1 MSKVQ
6 LLWGL
11 AKVLMPEGLAAPF
24 VRRAVVDG
32 RRIDVSAQ
40 AASDLVRVVRDPT
53 VVLSVAE
60 SRAQL
65 EQLTARF
72 DQPRPATVTTRDM
85 TLPTGQTARL
95 YTAPGSAPD
104 APLLLFL
111 HGGGWIQGSI
121 ASHDGLCGR
130 LCEMSG
136 FRVLSYDYP
145 LAPEQKF
152 PAAPDDILALYRVL
166 VSGETGI
173 AVDPAR
179 LVVGGDSAGAN
190 LTAVLMSDLV
200 AAGDPLPAAQVM
212 LYPALDGRLASR
224 SMVALADQPLL
235 PRLRI
240 HRFLDDYL
248 PAGHSRTD
256 PRFSPLFSDHLA
268 GQPPAFIL
276 HCGHDP
282 LWDDGTAYAEAL
294 RGAGVSVTLSP
305 WTGQVHGFM
314 SIAKAIPRA
323 VPAARDVANWM
334 KERVA

>member
-32 RRIDVSAQ
+32 RQIDVSAQ
-40 AASDLVRVVRDPT
+40 AASDLVQLVRDPN
-53 VVLSVAE
+53 VVLTVTE

-72 DQPRPATVTTRDM
+72 DQPRPTSVTTRDM
-85 TLPTGQTARL
+85 TMPTGRKARL
-95 YTAPGSAPD
+95 YTAPGGAVD

-111 HGGGWIQGSI
+111 HGGGWIQGSL
-121 ASHDGLCGR
+121 STHDGLCGR

-145 LAPEQKF
+145 LAPEQRF
-152 PAAPDDILALYRVL
+152 PAAPDDILSLYRAL
-166 VSGETGI
+166 VAGTTEV

-179 LVVGGDSAGAN
+179 LVVGGDSAGGN

-200 AAGDPLPAAQVM
+200 AANDPLPAAQVM
-212 LYPALDGRLASR
+212 LYPAVDGRLTSR
-224 SMVALADQPLL
+224 SMEALADQPLL

-240 HRFLDDYL
+240 DRFLSDYL
-248 PAGHSRTD
+248 PEGHSRSD

-276 HCGHDP
+276 HGGHDP

-294 RGAGVSVTLSP
+294 RAAGVTVTLSP
-305 WTGQVHGFM
+305 WPGQVHGFM
-314 SIAKAIPRA
+314 SIAKAIPQA
-323 VPAARDVANWM
+323 TAATREVADWM
-334 KERVA
+334 KEHVG